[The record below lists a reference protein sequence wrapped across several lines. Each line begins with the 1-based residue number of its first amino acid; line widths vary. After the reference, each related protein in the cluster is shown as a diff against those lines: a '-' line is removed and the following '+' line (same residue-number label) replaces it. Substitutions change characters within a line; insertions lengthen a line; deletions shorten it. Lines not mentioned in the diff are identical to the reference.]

1 SYISLPLLQS
11 VLYSRFFS
19 ELSGQLVLY
28 FFFQAE
34 DRIRH
39 RNVTGVQTCALPI
52 SELFH
57 VLASPLKI
65 GSVLCLFGIAVL
77 AFIAV
82 ERVVF
87 NTQLQFVFICV

>member
-1 SYISLPLLQS
+1 MLQS
-11 VLYSRFFS
+11 KSEKAARVLAVVSQGLFF
-19 ELSGQLVLY
+19 
-28 FFFQAE
+28 
-34 DRIRH
+34 I
-39 RNVTGVQTCALPI
+39 P
-52 SELFH
+52 ELFH